1 MSYIKLLLYKYQVM
15 EPSEFTDLA
24 VYRKALEIFKVTRAI
39 AYNIGN
45 SRSILEMAYS
55 SCHNERVAGE
65 LVTHSLQLAPG
76 LAAVRNSQDLQLRQK
91 RAEKLRRSVRK
102 ILVKCKKMEF
112 SGEREKEFLTL
123 LRNDLQHFDLLF
135 SEWLIQLQLKHRQN

>member
-1 MSYIKLLLYKYQVM
+1 M

-24 VYRKALEIFKVTRAI
+24 VYKKALEIFKVTRAI

-45 SRSILEMAYS
+45 SRSILEMGYS
-55 SCHNERVAGE
+55 SNHNQRVAGE
-65 LVTHSLQLAPG
+65 LVTHSLQLAPA
-76 LAAVRNSQDLQLRQK
+76 LAAVQNSQDLQLRLK

-112 SGEREKEFLTL
+112 SGEREREFLLL
-123 LRNDLQHFDLLF
+123 LRNDIKHFDLLF
-135 SEWLIQLQLKHRQN
+135 TEWLSQLQLKHRQN

>member
-1 MSYIKLLLYKYQVM
+1 M

-24 VYRKALEIFKVTRAI
+24 VYKKALEIFKVSRAI

-45 SRSILEMAYS
+45 SRNILEMAYS
-55 SCHNERVAGE
+55 SNYNQRVAGE

-76 LAAVRNSQDLQLRQK
+76 LAAVKNSKDLQLRLK

-102 ILVKCKKMEF
+102 ILLKCKKMEF
-112 SGEREKEFLTL
+112 SAEREREFLML
-123 LRNDLQHFDLLF
+123 LRNDIQHFELLF
-135 SEWLIQLQLKHRQN
+135 SEWLAHLQLKHRQN

>member
-1 MSYIKLLLYKYQVM
+1 M
-15 EPSEFTDLA
+15 ESSEFTDLA

-39 AYNIGN
+39 AFTIGN

-65 LVTHSLQLAPG
+65 LVTQSLQLAPG

-102 ILVKCKKMEF
+102 ILGKCKKMEF
-112 SGEREKEFLTL
+112 RGERENEFLTL
-123 LRNDLQHFDLLF
+123 LRKDLQHFDLLF